1 MAVGFEGGKRVTNPS
16 NDACTLPNRCPQSS
30 QLIEHSPGDTG
41 TVSWPVYDLIVIGG
55 GINGTGIARDAA
67 LRGLTVLLLE
77 KNDFGSGTSAY
88 SSRLIHGGLRY
99 LANLELDLVY
109 ESLAE
114 RELLLKN
121 APHLVRPLALGLPA
135 YGGGK
140 TPFWMIEMGMCLYDF
155 LSFRKSLPWHK
166 VYGATG
172 FAARYPKILKSG
184 LQGGS
189 VYYDAQVD
197 FPELICVENAISAKA
212 TGKASVLNHAQVT
225 HFEMANGRITGVGFE
240 DTLTGQHYQVQA
252 KGVINAAGPWLDQVI
267 ALTQPDTETQ
277 ASALRPRIGGTLGTH
292 IVVPRFQGG
301 PDTALYVEAESDG
314 RPFFIIPWRKEFYLI
329 GTTDLPFQGDLD
341 QAAGSLEEVNY
352 LLTETNRVLPQA
364 NLSVSE
370 VLYTYA
376 GVRPLPAGNAD
387 KPGKIS
393 RKHWIEDH
401 ARDAQNPVQGL
412 VSVIGGK
419 LTTYRNLA
427 QATVDYAVRAF
438 DLWLPNGQVVP
449 DCSTRHLPLPGGAG
463 ISAIESYKAGHM
475 ATASQRFQ
483 MAPEVIAHLID
494 LYGSRF
500 SRVLELTAENKEWKQ
515 PLCNGGLDILAQV
528 VYAIREQMACTV
540 SDVMLRRIG
549 CAFDADAGM
558 QSVAQVAQC
567 MGAELGWE
575 ASRIEMEIK
584 QYRAFIQA
592 RHLHFRAVSVVPT
605 A

>member
-1 MAVGFEGGKRVTNPS
+1 MTSPS
-16 NDACTLPNRCPQSS
+16 DDPCILPNRCPKSS
-30 QLIEHSPGDTG
+30 QIIGHSPQSTE

-99 LANLELDLVY
+99 LANLELGLVY

-135 YGGGK
+135 YKGGK
-140 TPFWMIEMGMCLYDF
+140 TPFWMMEMGMWLYDL

-166 VYGATG
+166 VHGANG

-197 FPELICVENAISAKA
+197 FPELICIENAISAKA
-212 TGKASVLNHAQVT
+212 TGKASVLNHAQIT
-225 HFEMANGRITGVGFE
+225 HLEMANGRITGVGFE
-240 DTLTGQHYQVQA
+240 DTLTGQRYQVQA

-267 ALTQPDTETQ
+267 ALTQPDTVTQ
-277 ASALRPRIGGTLGTH
+277 SPTLRPRIGGTLGTH
-292 IVVPRFQGG
+292 IVVPRFSGG

-329 GTTDLPFQGDLD
+329 GTTDLPFTGDLD

-352 LLTETNRVLPQA
+352 LLSETNRVLPVA

-376 GVRPLPAGNAD
+376 GVRPLPAVNTD

-401 ARDAQNPVQGL
+401 ARDSQNPVQGL

-427 QATVDYAVRAF
+427 QATVDYAARAF
-438 DLWLPNGQVVP
+438 DLRLPNGKAP
-449 DCSTRHLPLPGGAG
+449 HDSPTRHLPLPGGTG
-463 ISAIESYKAGHM
+463 ISTIESYKAEHIKS
-475 ATASQRFQ
+475 ASQRFQ

-494 LYGSRF
+494 LYGSGYD
-500 SRVLELTAENKEWKQ
+500 RVLEIAAENQAFKQ
-515 PLCNGGLDILAQV
+515 SICAGSLDILAQV
-528 VYAIREQMACTV
+528 VYAVREQMACTV

-549 CAFDADAGM
+549 CAFDADAGL

-567 MGAELGWE
+567 MGAELSWD
-575 ASRIEMEIK
+575 ASKIEQEIK
-584 QYRAFIQA
+584 QYRSFIQA
-592 RHLHFRAVSVVPT
+592 RHLHFRTASVVPT